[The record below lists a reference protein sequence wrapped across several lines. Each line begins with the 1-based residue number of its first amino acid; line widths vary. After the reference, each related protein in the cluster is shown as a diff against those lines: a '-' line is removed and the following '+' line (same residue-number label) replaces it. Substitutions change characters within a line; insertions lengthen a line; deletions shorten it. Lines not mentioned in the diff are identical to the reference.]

1 MDHRTYIYANANLI
15 RPYTEKLCA
24 DVIKE
29 AVVCEEKAVL
39 TEMLDLINAS
49 ANGMEIE

>member
-1 MDHRTYIYANANLI
+1 MDHRAYIYANANLI
-15 RPYTEKLCA
+15 RPYTEKLGA

-29 AVVCEEKAVL
+29 AVVCEEKVVL

-49 ANGMEIE
+49 ANGKKIK

>member
-1 MDHRTYIYANANLI
+1 
-15 RPYTEKLCA
+15 
-24 DVIKE
+24 VIKE

-49 ANGMEIE
+49 ANRMEIE